1 MLKAL
6 APTLAGALLICAS
19 AASSLVTRAGRTETS
34 PASAPAAAEA
44 LVAAAR
50 APAAAEALA
59 AAVRAPAAV
68 EALAMVAR
76 TSTQGALLAPTL
88 SREVPEKAAPAAADG
103 APGKAAPAPA
113 DGAPAANA
121 AAPTDGA
128 PAANAPAP
136 GAVGAAPAPAA
147 ATAPET
153 RARGTRIGGGRGVF
167 YLPSD
172 LTTREGTFDLV
183 IHFHGANE
191 TVEPRFDRVGLNAV
205 LYTLN
210 LGIGSGKYEAMFPDG
225 RALERVIA
233 EVEATMKKRAPALA
247 GARVG
252 RVALSAWSAGYGAV
266 ARVLA
271 YPGAAE
277 RVDAVLLADA
287 PHTGF
292 QAGTRQVSAL
302 GLAPYVSFGR
312 RALAGEKL
320 MVVTHSQIETP
331 DYASTTRTAHALVEA
346 LGLPEGEPAAADDPK
361 MVMYE
366 REEAGSMH
374 VFGFRGGDAPAH
386 CQHLY
391 NIGRHLWSRL
401 GTRWGADAQPA
412 PAGNPELVASAR

>member
-6 APTLAGALLICAS
+6 ASTLAGALLICLS
-19 AASSLVTRAGRTETS
+19 AASSLATRGARPE
-34 PASAPAAAEA
+34 PEAPKASAHEAADV
-44 LVAAAR
+44 LTVATR
-50 APAAAEALA
+50 APAADAIA
-59 AAVRAPAAV
+59 ANEAPASGP
-68 EALAMVAR
+68 EAN
-76 TSTQGALLAPTL
+76 
-88 SREVPEKAAPAAADG
+88 AAPA
-103 APGKAAPAPA
+103 
-113 DGAPAANA
+113 
-121 AAPTDGA
+121 
-128 PAANAPAP
+128 
-136 GAVGAAPAPAA
+136 
-147 ATAPET
+147 T
-153 RARGTRIGGGRGVF
+153 RARGTRVGGGRGAF

-172 LTTREGTFDLV
+172 LTTHEGTFDLV

-191 TVEPRFDRVGLNAV
+191 TIEPRFDRVGLNAV

-225 RALERVIA
+225 RALDRVIA
-233 EVEATMKKRAPALA
+233 EVEASLRKRVPALA

-271 YPGAAE
+271 YPDAAE

-292 QAGTRQVSAL
+292 QAGMRQVSTL
-302 GLAPYVSFGR
+302 GLAPYVHFGR

-331 DYASTTRTAHALVEA
+331 DYASTTRTAHALVAA

-366 REEAGSMH
+366 REESGSMR
-374 VFGFRGGDAPAH
+374 VYGFRGGDAPAH

-391 NIGRHLWSRL
+391 NIGRHLWSQL
-401 GTRWGADAQPA
+401 GARWGTPPA
-412 PAGNPELVASAR
+412 PEASNPELVASAR